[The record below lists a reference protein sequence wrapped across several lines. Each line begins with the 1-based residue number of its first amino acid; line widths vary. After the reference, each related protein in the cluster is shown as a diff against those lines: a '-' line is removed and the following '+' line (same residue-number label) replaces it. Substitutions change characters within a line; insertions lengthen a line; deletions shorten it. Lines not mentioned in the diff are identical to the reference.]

1 MRRIVYAPSFDREVE
16 DIAVYIEEQFGE
28 RVRREFI
35 ADLAKLCQNVA
46 SFPALA
52 LPTTATQLRA
62 LQLCFVKIGFS
73 SIMMMKKSSSYKLLM
88 PAGTSQTSISAATG
102 RM

>member
-46 SFPALA
+46 SFPGIGLA
-52 LPTTATQLRA
+52 HHGYPIACLAVVFRKNWVFFDYDDEKVEF
-62 LQLCFVKIGFS
+62 LQIADASRYKSNIDFS
-73 SIMMMKKSSSYKLLM
+73 
-88 PAGTSQTSISAATG
+88 GD
-102 RM
+102 R